1 MMKVDHKG
9 HTAIIKDTEGSFDVF
24 LQKLTS
30 QYNTFKDVNLI
41 IDITHDDSINLDAIS
56 SFLELSDKHKAL
68 KKSFVLVAK
77 GIDFSEVPENILV
90 VPTLLEAHD
99 IIEMEEI
106 ERDLGF

>member
-1 MMKVDHKG
+1 MKVDQRG
-9 HTAIIKDTEGSFDVF
+9 HTTIIKDTEGSSDVF
-24 LQKLTS
+24 LQKLIS

-41 IDITHDDSINLDAIS
+41 IDITHDDSVNLEAIN
-56 SFLELSDKHKAL
+56 SFIELSDKHKAL
-68 KKSFVLVAK
+68 KKSFVLVAE
-77 GIDFSEVPENILV
+77 GIDFNEVPDSILV